1 MTGYGASGE
10 ASQTEESAAGST
22 TGGVIKPADLPKAG
36 VVKVPED
43 GSSPEIVPIGGQT
56 GTGQTTA
63 GAPAPEAAGAGQPVE
78 YEVSAQ
84 KKEMLFSVGN
94 LC

>member
-1 MTGYGASGE
+1 M
-10 ASQTEESAAGST
+10 
-22 TGGVIKPADLPKAG
+22 
-36 VVKVPED
+36 KVPED
-43 GSSPEIVPIGGQT
+43 GSAPEIVPIGGQT

-63 GAPAPEAAGAGQPVE
+63 GAPAPEAAGADQPVE

-84 KKEMLFSVGN
+84 KRHMLFSVGT